1 MYLGN
6 DFYQSP
12 NTFEIFLNPETGQL
26 DRRSKPMNGNLKETL
41 DKAMKTMFALSSAGS
56 RNTPLK

>member
-1 MYLGN
+1 
-6 DFYQSP
+6 
-12 NTFEIFLNPETGQL
+12 
-26 DRRSKPMNGNLKETL
+26 MNGNLKETL